1 MKLVKL
7 LAYLFLCLTIFTFA
21 RGVFYVDQPE
31 SSLAS
36 HTQRENSHAEA
47 NKDFLLTEYFNLP
60 QTTAVTDFLRITDF
74 APTAQART
82 SSESSGDNLRTF
94 YKTKTDLA
102 LFERFRLQYHF
113 KLSSYFYDGY
123 YIYHLRKLLI

>member
-1 MKLVKL
+1 MKPVKL
-7 LAYLFLCLTIFTFA
+7 LAYLFLSLTIFTFE
-21 RGVFYVDQPE
+21 RGIFYVEKTEDVFVVQ
-31 SSLAS
+31 A
-36 HTQRENSHAEA
+36 HNENT
-47 NKDFLLTEYFNLP
+47 NPGTCRDFLLTEYFNLP
-60 QTTAVTDFLRITDF
+60 QTTALTDFFRITDS

-82 SSESSGDNLRTF
+82 SSGFSGDNLRTF
-94 YKTKTDLA
+94 HKTKIDLT